1 VKRGEGVRSEEW
13 GGSEGRGRRQGVRG
27 EEGGGRSMRRRKEGR
42 ADRRRT
48 HLVLRGHDI
57 HLPAPRPLTLDT
69 QLTTAGEVTEGDGVL
84 VADVTWR
91 CKT

>member
-1 VKRGEGVRSEEW
+1 VCEGSEEW
-13 GGSEGRGRRQGVRG
+13 GVSEGRGRRRRREEE
-27 EEGGGRSMRRRKEGR
+27 EEGGGGGGRRRR
-42 ADRRRT
+42 

-57 HLPAPRPLTLDT
+57 DLPTPRRLTLDT

-91 CKT
+91 CKDMSIGHEATYTQA